1 MGKKPAKGSG
11 EVTKVEKID
20 YENYIRFGYR
30 LPHGLV
36 VTRVNAQ
43 IGGEDG
49 IPLPVSF
56 IDRAPVCMNGAINFD
71 HLHDV
76 LIFAVEEK
84 VKKQAKLAEDQAE
97 GPCVPLI
104 GSDGEFIYPSDPG
117 DENDTKGGHNQDCQC
132 YNCEH
137 PEGDKAEPYLSSQGQ
152 MIYPE
157 CDHLNGYCKGE
168 DQCTEPGFPGKAE

>member
-1 MGKKPAKGSG
+1 MGKKPAKGNG
-11 EVTKVEKID
+11 AVTLIEKFD

-76 LIFAVEEK
+76 LIFAIEEK
-84 VKKQAKLAEDQAE
+84 VDRDLKRVLAEQAKQQDLESLGECRCDGCE
-97 GPCVPLI
+97 NNLT
-104 GSDGEFIYPSDPG
+104 GSDCKADPFPFDA
-117 DENDTKGGHNQDCQC
+117 DEV
-132 YNCEH
+132 
-137 PEGDKAEPYLSSQGQ
+137 EPYLDSKGQ

-168 DQCTEPGFPGKAE
+168 DQCTEPGFPGRAE